1 MLDRRW
7 KYPLALAEDVYFRA
21 AKENMDEFIYEA
33 RSLYTLMVAKYQS
46 YSFDMDEVKETVLI
60 LENKIKE
67 TYEQQEVCNIG
78 FPKSSYD
85 WYMIKLVDLERDISE
100 IK

>member
-7 KYPLALAEDVYFRA
+7 KYPLQLAEDIYFRA

-46 YSFDMDEVKETVLI
+46 YSFDMDEVKDVVRILDEKIQSTFMHQVL
-60 LENKIKE
+60 
-67 TYEQQEVCNIG
+67 YGIG

-85 WYMIKLVDLERDISE
+85 WYVNTLVELEKDLLDR
-100 IK
+100 

>member
-7 KYPLALAEDVYFRA
+7 KYPLQLAEDVYFRA

-46 YSFDMDEVKETVLI
+46 YSFDMDEVKDVIRI
-60 LENKIKE
+60 LDEKIQS
-67 TYEQQEVCNIG
+67 TFMDQILLDMR

-85 WYMIKLVDLERDISE
+85 WYVNTVVELEKNLLDR
-100 IK
+100 